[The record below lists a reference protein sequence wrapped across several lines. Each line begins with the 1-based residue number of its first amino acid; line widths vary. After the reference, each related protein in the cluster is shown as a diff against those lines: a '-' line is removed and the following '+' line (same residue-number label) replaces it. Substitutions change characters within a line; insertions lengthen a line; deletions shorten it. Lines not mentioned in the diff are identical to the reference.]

1 MVGAGQVTPH
11 RRNQVIAA
19 LSRSHGK
26 ENDMALDQAG
36 RHHITAGR
44 QHITAGR
51 HHITR
56 LSITAPAYR
65 GRPLPVPVRGR

>member
-19 LSRSHGK
+19 LSRSQCK

-36 RHHITAGR
+36 RH
-44 QHITAGR
+44 HITAGR

-65 GRPLPVPVRGR
+65 GRPPPVPVRGR

>member
-44 QHITAGR
+44 

>member
-44 QHITAGR
+44 

-56 LSITAPAYR
+56 LRITAPAYR

>member
-26 ENDMALDQAG
+26 EKDMALDQAG
-36 RHHITAGR
+36 RH
-44 QHITAGR
+44 HITAGR

-65 GRPLPVPVRGR
+65 GRPLPVPVHGR